1 MCGIIVIM
9 IPHFYYKILHKKLSI
24 VHKIILI
31 FSLIIVNLNTISK
44 IGHYR
49 FDKRVCML

>member
-9 IPHFYYKILHKKLSI
+9 IPHFCYKILHIKLLI
-24 VHKIILI
+24 VHKIIMF

-49 FDKRVCML
+49 FDKRALLL